1 MAGYIPGT
9 EAGNCQLPLV
19 LVPAVT
25 VVGEFKAEGDPI
37 WATFLVKLEKGAT
50 PSWTFCLIPDP
61 LECIL
66 SLSE

>member
-37 WATFLVKLEKGAT
+37 WATFLVK
-50 PSWTFCLIPDP
+50 
-61 LECIL
+61 
-66 SLSE
+66 